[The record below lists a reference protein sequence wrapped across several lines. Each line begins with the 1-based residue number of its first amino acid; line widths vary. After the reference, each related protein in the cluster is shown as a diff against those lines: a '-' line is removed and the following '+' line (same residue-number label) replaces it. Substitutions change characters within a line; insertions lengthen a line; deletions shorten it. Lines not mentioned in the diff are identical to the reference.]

1 MCCRSF
7 LAAIGLPQRGQMI
20 GAAPEFFRLDSRTS
34 RINFLRAARAARAL
48 RAAALSRFFGAGFRF
63 GGAAFGLRRSTE
75 RELTGLDRASN
86 CDLAACL

>member
-20 GAAPEFFRLDSRTS
+20 GAASAFLGLDSRTS
-34 RINFLRAARAARAL
+34 RRNLLRAARAL

-63 GGAAFGLRRSTE
+63 GEAAFALRRSTE
-75 RELTGLDRASN
+75 RELAGLDRASSSGV
-86 CDLAACL
+86 AARL

>member
-7 LAAIGLPQRGQMI
+7 LAAIGLPQRGQVI

-34 RINFLRAARAARAL
+34 RRNFLRAARAL

-75 RELTGLDRASN
+75 RELAGLDRASN
-86 CDLAACL
+86 TDLAACL